1 MGKTSRMDPIW
12 TQLPSELYVHIIRFI
27 PDAVVRRDLGLK
39 PRKMEHIPKINFPRR
54 MFKDIEHMVLD
65 DAENAFNGITVHITA
80 YVQQFYFEV
89 FDGKQIR
96 QTKMDYLTGN
106 VQKRVFEQGTEEQLW
121 DIVND
126 THLN

>member
-1 MGKTSRMDPIW
+1 MDLIW

-54 MFKDIEHMVLD
+54 NFKDIEHMVLD
-65 DAENAFNGITVHITA
+65 DAENALNGITVHITA

-89 FDGKQIR
+89 FDGKKIR
-96 QTKMDYLTGN
+96 QTKMDYLTGSVEN
-106 VQKRVFEQGTEEQLW
+106 MVFEQGTEEQLW
-121 DIVND
+121 DAVND